1 MPSEITPSSLTGI
14 AVFSGIPEPDLR
26 VLLELAEE
34 MQIGNGEQLFSE
46 DQPADAF
53 YVVLEGGVDVS
64 SRGNGS
70 EDRPLSHLGTGTA
83 IGETSLL
90 TDGLHS
96 VTARATE
103 PTRLLRFSDKRF
115 QGLLDAGS
123 LPAYRLVANL
133 ARVLAARLRAAGDH
147 LIDVQGKQSA
157 PVVQEDDLDRLRK
170 IFFTDWRL

>member
-1 MPSEITPSSLTGI
+1 MSSNITPSSLATVP
-14 AVFSGIPEPDLR
+14 VFSGIPEPDLG
-26 VLLELAEE
+26 VLVELAEE
-34 MQIGNGEQLFSE
+34 VEIGAGEQLFSE
-46 DQPADAF
+46 DEPADAF
-53 YVVLEGGVDVS
+53 YVVLQGGVDVF

-70 EDRPLSHLGTGTA
+70 EERLLSHLGTGTA

-103 PTRLLRFSDKRF
+103 ATRLLRFSDKRF
-115 QGLLDAGS
+115 QALLEAGS

-133 ARVLAARLRAAGDH
+133 ARVLAARLRTAGDH
-147 LIDVQGKQSA
+147 LIDVEANQSA
-157 PVVQEDDLDRLRK
+157 PIAQEDDLDRLRK